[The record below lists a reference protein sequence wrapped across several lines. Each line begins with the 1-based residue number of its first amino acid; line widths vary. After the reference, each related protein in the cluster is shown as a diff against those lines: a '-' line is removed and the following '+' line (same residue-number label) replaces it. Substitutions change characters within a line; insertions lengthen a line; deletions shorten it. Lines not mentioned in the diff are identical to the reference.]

1 MTTAYTTHTPAPLDD
16 LDDAVAQVMI
26 GNVVGASFGT
36 SYGLVA
42 NGLLPGLDEQLA
54 AIKGPG
60 RLGRPLAVC
69 LPSARLAGLIDPARL
84 HPSVRDWA
92 LDEQGLARAFGSQ
105 CFLRVP
111 VRSRVVASLPAHLI
125 SYTDGVPYLQSLDPS
140 QLPGAGAFITSLW
153 ESGVVVPILTSMN
166 YTGLPEIVEHR
177 VATRFARVAG
187 LPSLLAG
194 PMDGRTGAR
203 TVVDAG
209 PAGVFTK
216 REGTFPAAAVRMVA
230 RHAGQPERLLESLRR
245 LPC

>member
-1 MTTAYTTHTPAPLDD
+1 MTTAYATQSPAPLDD
-16 LDDAVAQVMI
+16 VDDAVAQVMI
-26 GNVVGASFGT
+26 GNVVGASFAT

-42 NGLLPGLDEQLA
+42 NGLLPDLDARLT
-54 AIKGPG
+54 AIKGPA
-60 RLGRPLAVC
+60 RRGRPLTVC

-92 LDEQGLARAFGSQ
+92 LDENGLARAFGSQ

-111 VRSRVVASLPAHLI
+111 VRTRVVASLPAHLI

-140 QLPGAGAFITSLW
+140 GLAGAGEFITSLW
-153 ESGVVVPILTSMN
+153 DSGVVVPALTSMN
-166 YTGLPEIVEHR
+166 YAGRPEIVDP
-177 VATRFARVAG
+177 VAAARFARVAG
-187 LPSLLAG
+187 LPSLLDG

-203 TVVDAG
+203 TVVEAG

-216 REGTFPAAAVRMVA
+216 REGTFPDAAVRMVV
-230 RHAGQPERLLESLRR
+230 RHAGQPDRLLDSLRR